1 MVEYESLR
9 ARGWSDT
16 IRAVKSFPGLLVE
29 IGGTAVTHHWDHVT
43 VGNLNSNTGENEY
56 TAKEFLEGNHYQP
69 AKDAL
74 LMLLDGLN

>member
-1 MVEYESLR
+1 MRFYSRTKGHLGQYEDWYNYNKE
-9 ARGWSDT
+9 ART
-16 IRAVKSFPGLLVE
+16 
-29 IGGTAVTHHWDHVT
+29 VTHHWDHVT

>member
-1 MVEYESLR
+1 MQFYSRTKGHLGQYEDWYNYNKESR
-9 ARGWSDT
+9 T
-16 IRAVKSFPGLLVE
+16 
-29 IGGTAVTHHWDHVT
+29 VTHSWDHVT
-43 VGNLNSNTGENEY
+43 VGNLNSNTGKNEY